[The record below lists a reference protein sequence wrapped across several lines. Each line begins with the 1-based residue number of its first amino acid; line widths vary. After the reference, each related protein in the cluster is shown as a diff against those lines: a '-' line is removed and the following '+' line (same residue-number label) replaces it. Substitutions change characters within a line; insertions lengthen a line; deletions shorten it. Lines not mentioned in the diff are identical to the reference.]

1 MGFTS
6 EYSLDKMNEKY
17 CGKKF
22 LILFVSGWVRCG
34 LGWIVIKKHQLNYR
48 SYNIIFHVESSFRT
62 QLRKVI

>member
-17 CGKKF
+17 CEKKF

-34 LGWIVIKKHQLNYR
+34 LGWGKPL
-48 SYNIIFHVESSFRT
+48 FHVGNLTDWF
-62 QLRKVI
+62 